1 MEIEKLIE
9 SSVPEG
15 LTLMPFQIEEIA
27 KAIKFLTERHEHAIY
42 NCCEQGLGKTIQ
54 TIVALNYLD
63 ITHAVFIVPAV
74 AQYTWQAELLLWSTL
89 VKPEEIQIMDTT
101 KSRVNPK
108 AKYVICTYRKAASL
122 SVTAE
127 LGEFLA
133 NNHTPALILDE
144 AHNVK
149 SGKAMRTKAVLR
161 EIWPRAY
168 YRIALSGTPF
178 TSSIADGYTL
188 FSRMNQEAFPDFF
201 MFTSRYC
208 YERYTKWGTQYYG
221 VKNAEELSRIIRSTF
236 YLRRTKAEVLPE
248 LPDKTYTKLILPED
262 YLYIPKGMTKQEYK
276 DLLKQTMQD
285 LQLGEVPKKLEASA
299 TIRREQGLLKV
310 KPALEWLD
318 DLVASETPFI
328 LFAYHTEVIDQIR
341 EHFKDFKPAVI
352 TGATPAK
359 ERFNEVKRFQDGE
372 TNIFIGQI
380 IAAGVNLTLTRASTV
395 ILFEWDWS
403 PATIAQ
409 AVDRA
414 HRIGQKNAV
423 NIYYFVVKDSIDE
436 SCAEHVMSKA
446 RAFNKVTEG

>member
-1 MEIEKLIE
+1 VINEKDLKPFI
-9 SSVPEG
+9 PKG
-15 LTLMPFQIEEIA
+15 LTLMPFQVEAVAQAVE
-27 KAIKFLTERHEHAIY
+27 FLTNRPEHAIY
-42 NCCEQGLGKTIQ
+42 NCYEQGLGKTIQ
-54 TIVALNYLD
+54 TTVVLNYLD

-74 AQYTWQAELLLWSTL
+74 AQYTWQEEILKWSTL
-89 VKPEEIQIMDTT
+89 IKPEDIQIMDTS
-101 KSRVNPK
+101 KSRVRPD

-168 YRIALSGTPF
+168 YRMALSGTPF
-178 TSSIADGYTL
+178 TTSIADGYTL

-221 VKNAEELSRIIRSTF
+221 VRNAEELSKIIRSTF
-236 YLRRTKAEVLPE
+236 YLRKTKAEVMPE
-248 LPDKTYTKLILPED
+248 LPEKTYTKLILPED

-285 LQLGEVPKKLEASA
+285 LELGGVPKKLESHA
-299 TIRREQGLLKV
+299 TMRREQGLLKI
-310 KPALEWLD
+310 KPSLEWLD

-328 LFAYHTEVIDQIR
+328 LFAYHTEVISQLVD
-341 EHFKDFKPAVI
+341 HFKAHKPAVI

-403 PATIAQ
+403 PSTVAQ

-423 NIYYFVVKDSIDE
+423 NIYYFVVKGSIDE

-446 RAFNKVTEG
+446 RAFNKVME

>member
-1 MEIEKLIE
+1 
-9 SSVPEG
+9 
-15 LTLMPFQIEEIA
+15 MPFQVTEIA
-27 KAIKFLTERHEHAIY
+27 KAIEFLTKRSEHAIY

-74 AQYTWQAELLLWSTL
+74 AQYTWEMELNIWSTL
-89 VKPEEIQIMDTT
+89 VNPDEIQIMDST

-108 AKYVICTYRKAASL
+108 AKYIICTYRKATSL

-133 NNHTPALILDE
+133 NNYTPALILDE

-178 TSSIADGYTL
+178 TNSIADGFTL
-188 FSRMNQEAFPDFF
+188 FSRMNTEAFPDFF

-221 VKNAEELSRIIRSTF
+221 VKNPEELSQIIRSTF

-248 LPDKTYTKLILPED
+248 LPDKTYTKLVLPEE
-262 YLYIPKGMTKQEYK
+262 YLYIPKGMTKKEYQE
-276 DLLKQTMQD
+276 LLKQTVQE
-285 LQLGEVPKKLEASA
+285 LKLGEVPKKLEASA

-310 KPALEWLD
+310 KPCLEWLET
-318 DLVASETPFI
+318 LVESETPFI
-328 LFAYHTEVIDQIR
+328 LFAYHTDVIKQIA
-341 EHFKDFKPAVI
+341 EHYKEFKPAVI
-352 TGATPAK
+352 TGETPAK

-395 ILFEWDWS
+395 ILCEWDWS

-423 NIYYFVVKDSIDE
+423 NIYYFVVKESIDE
-436 SCAEHVMSKA
+436 ACAENVMNKA
-446 RAFNKVTEG
+446 RAFNKVIEE